1 MRSFSPLESSYKQIS
16 NIHFSLHSVIT
27 RQSEETDF
35 DLKELFYRWIS
46 ARTEDED
53 YRDIDWLC
61 SPISKTDLPDDIMWS
76 DIIDYAEGIPCKK
89 RSLSQTENDERK
101 ILRMDTAELLFE
113 RFLHEGLSA
122 EQQAWVEQIWNQ
134 TFNSFEPVDYEAFDY
149 SLEGFSGKYDGK
161 KFILHEQQKKGVAF
175 LCTKGNGL
183 LAYDVGVGKTATGI
197 VAVMYQL
204 QHQKCTRPLIIVP
217 KAVYSKWVHD
227 TQELFPD
234 VTLNK
239 LENLNKDII
248 DNLRMN
254 SVFSEENDSLLLP
267 ANSVSI
273 CTAEAIEK
281 IYFTEESSPLL
292 ESSFEHIISKKKQK
306 EYFTPSSELTNEQYV
321 YFEDLGTDLLLVDEA
336 HRYKNLIKKVSG
348 SNYSE
353 FSRLGIG
360 EPSSRAIKM
369 FAITEYIHRHN
380 NEKNVFLLSATP
392 FTNSPMEIYTTLL
405 FTGGNEI
412 RALGYND
419 INDFLNE
426 FAEIKIEWTVNN
438 KNEVVRKTVMK
449 NFRSLDALQKIIQN
463 YIDKVDAEE
472 AHINRPEK
480 ETHVIKIEMTSLQ
493 KKIYDTQIKRLT
505 DDPDL
510 DTIFSAMNTMRM
522 CLISPTL
529 VNDKNI
535 KVPDLSQFVAASPK
549 MLFVCD
555 SVISI
560 YKEKPDCGQI
570 IYLPRGVKEFT
581 AVKQYLIKNHIP
593 EEAIGTMNSS
603 TTESKK
609 GKITK
614 AFNNPDDPLKIL
626 IGSETISEG
635 IDLNGNSLVL
645 YNCMLG
651 WNPTEPVQVEGRLWR
666 QGNRQKKV
674 HIVYPLM
681 YNSLDS
687 LIYQKHDEKASRI
700 DAIWDYRGDKINV
713 EEINPAELKFDLIK
727 SPEMKADIVLEQKA
741 IPLKRELKIIEE
753 SRALLAL
760 ADERIATI
768 MNEINELQKQ
778 IDELNNDIEQTIK
791 KNEEMPEAFQ
801 HLSDLIIN
809 NAREEQ
815 KSLEQAIAAKKKGIA
830 VIRTNLKKKMGA
842 QYSDKEDC
850 LSKLSQRE
858 SVLKDKI
865 ENLYKERESLI
876 ERYKKQYI
884 QQQCQ
889 LQSVPRLVK
898 ELSRSIMENTTN

>member
-1 MRSFSPLESSYKQIS
+1 MKSSYKQIS
-16 NIHFSLHSVIT
+16 DIHFSLHSVIT
-27 RQSEETDF
+27 RQSEGSDY

-61 SPISKTDLPDDIMWS
+61 SPVSKTDFPDDILWS
-76 DIIDYAEGIPCKK
+76 DIIDYAEGLACK
-89 RSLSQTENDERK
+89 RMSLSQTENDERK
-101 ILRMDTAELLFE
+101 ISRMDTAEALFE
-113 RFLHEGLSA
+113 RFLHEGLTTP
-122 EQQAWVEQIWNQ
+122 QRDWVEQTWNR
-134 TFNSFEPVDYEAFDY
+134 TFNNFTTVDYNNFDY
-149 SLEGFSGKYDGK
+149 TLQGFSSTYDGK
-161 KFILHEQQKKGVAF
+161 KFILHDQQKKGFAF
-175 LCTKGNGL
+175 LCSKGNGL

-197 VAVMYQL
+197 AAVMYQL
-204 QHQKCTRPLIIVP
+204 QHCKCTRPLIIVP

-227 TQELFPD
+227 IQQLFPS

-239 LENLNKDII
+239 LENLNKDVI

-267 ANSVSI
+267 SNSVSI

-281 IYFTEESSPLL
+281 IYFTPDSQPLL
-292 ESSFEHIISKKKQK
+292 EESFAYIITKKKQK
-306 EYFTPSSELTNEQYV
+306 EYFTPSAGLELEQYV
-321 YFEDLGTDLLLVDEA
+321 YFEELGVDLLLVDEA
-336 HRYKNLIKKVSG
+336 HRYKNLIKKVTGSG
-348 SNYSE
+348 YSE
-353 FSRLGIG
+353 FSRLGFG
-360 EPSSRAIKM
+360 EPSSRAVKM

-405 FTGGNEI
+405 FTGGNVI
-412 RALGYND
+412 RSLGYND

-463 YIDKVDAEE
+463 YIDKVDAED

-480 ETHVIKIEMTSLQ
+480 QTHVIKIEMTTLQ
-493 KKIYDTQIKRLT
+493 KKIYDAQIKRLT
-505 DDPDL
+505 TDPDL

-529 VNDKNI
+529 VKDKNI
-535 KVPDLSQFVAASPK
+535 KVPDISEFVTASPK
-549 MLFVCD
+549 MLLVCD
-555 SVISI
+555 TVISL
-560 YKEKPDCGQI
+560 YKERPECGQI
-570 IYLPRGVKEFT
+570 IYLPRGVKEFI
-581 AVKQYLIKNHIP
+581 AVKNYLIKNHIP
-593 EEAIGTMNSS
+593 EEAIGMMNSA
-603 TTESKK
+603 TTESRK

-614 AFNNPDDPLKIL
+614 AFNNPADPLKIL

-635 IDLNGNSLVL
+635 VDLNGNSLVL

-700 DAIWDYRGDKINV
+700 DAIWEYRGDKINV

-727 SPEMKADIVLEQKA
+727 SPEMKADIVLEQRA
-741 IPLKRELKIIEE
+741 IPLKRELKIMDEIR
-753 SRALLAL
+753 SLITL
-760 ADERIATI
+760 ADERITVI
-768 MNEINELQKQ
+768 ENEISVLQSQ
-778 IDELNNDIEQTIK
+778 IDELNNEIEQTKK
-791 KNEEMPEAFQ
+791 KNEGMPEAFQ
-801 HLSDLIIN
+801 HLSDLIIT
-809 NAREEQ
+809 NALEEQ
-815 KSLEQAIAAKKKGIA
+815 KPLTQAIAAKKKGIA
-830 VIRTNLKKKMGA
+830 LIQANLKKKMGSQYTNKTECLTTLA
-842 QYSDKEDC
+842 QKQTE
-850 LSKLSQRE
+850 LETQ
-858 SVLKDKI
+858 I
-865 ENLYKERESLI
+865 ETLHSERDSLI
-876 ERYKKQYI
+876 EKYKSQYLKQK
-884 QQQCQ
+884 CQ
-889 LQSVPRLVK
+889 LQSIPKLVK
-898 ELSRSIMENTTN
+898 SLSKTIIESSNT